1 MLKNECDEQEAQGPK
16 KCNNHRNL
24 FSFATRSYVCFLSS
38 RMHKSMNAKSE
49 IEKLQKVAKEKEM
62 QKSEHRWK

>member
-1 MLKNECDEQEAQGPK
+1 
-16 KCNNHRNL
+16 
-24 FSFATRSYVCFLSS
+24 
-38 RMHKSMNAKSE
+38 MHKSMNAKSE